1 MQRETR
7 AGSIPPW
14 RGPCPRPAS
23 ALSSPFICP
32 VPSGGI
38 LRRFG
43 VPEVTHKVRCTQT
56 PISDISI
63 GYLLGDPRGEV
74 SPSRS
79 VMRARSSAQ
88 LQRSCSSPLYS
99 DRRGCSDAF
108 KTDGRSQLMRVWPRH
123 PGRAARSIERTGS
136 VQSRQLATANNLD
149 PARLAMAAQSAALS
163 SQRLVSRTGQP
174 QRGPSAQDNHRGIG
188 AKATGRALEIR
199 DHRCRYR
206 RRYDEGCLANTPT
219 SNPVISP
226 GPDQSWRIQVDEP

>member
-1 MQRETR
+1 M
-7 AGSIPPW
+7 
-14 RGPCPRPAS
+14 
-23 ALSSPFICP
+23 
-32 VPSGGI
+32 
-38 LRRFG
+38 
-43 VPEVTHKVRCTQT
+43 THKVRCTQT

-123 PGRAARSIERTGS
+123 PGRAARSIENRECPKP
-136 VQSRQLATANNLD
+136 ATRDCNNID

-163 SQRLVSRTGQP
+163 SQRLVPPTGKP
-174 QRGPSAQDNHRGIG
+174 QRGPPVRPTIILPGTLLSGTSRRLRYVQF
-188 AKATGRALEIR
+188 IR
-199 DHRCRYR
+199 
-206 RRYDEGCLANTPT
+206 
-219 SNPVISP
+219 V
-226 GPDQSWRIQVDEP
+226 W